1 VRFSDVLHQD
11 GAQDR
16 LQRALRCGRVPHAYL
31 FAGPEGVG
39 KEMLAQRFAAV
50 LLCPHAVEQPAAD
63 LRNRGI
69 AATGIGLE
77 ACGTCDDCVLFA
89 AGTHPDLHRIHR
101 GLSRYHPDPAV
112 RARKATV
119 LGIDVIRHFLIERAG
134 LFPSRGQA
142 KVFLIPEAHLLSDES
157 QNALLK
163 TLEEPPDHTF
173 LILLAASVETMLP
186 TTRSRCHLVRFSP
199 LPTSFV
205 EQALQKQHGAPPAAA
220 RFLAELSQGSLG
232 LALRGW
238 RAGLHESAAAV
249 WEALG
254 DAARD
259 PLGAGKALLAAAEAV
274 AHAYHRGPAA
284 PSEEAEDDEPAEKE
298 TGVIGATAEEDRT
311 AAASPPRAGGVL
323 NPLREAQK
331 TVLSMVAI
339 ALRDVLRLG
348 VGAPP
353 AAVPADKRITA
364 LARVAAP
371 AAVGQAIRAVSQAE
385 MQIERS
391 LNAQLVFDN
400 VGIALGQALTPT
412 TGRR

>member
-1 VRFSDVLHQD
+1 MRFSDVRHQD
-11 GAQDR
+11 EAQNR
-16 LQRALRCGRVPHAYL
+16 LQQALGCGRVPHAYL

-50 LLCPHAVEQPAAD
+50 LLCPHAISTPAAGD
-63 LRNRGI
+63 RNRG
-69 AATGIGLE
+69 GPVPGVRLE
-77 ACGTCDDCVLFA
+77 ACGTCEDCVLFA

-173 LILLAASVETMLP
+173 LVLLASSVETMLP
-186 TTRSRCHLVRFSP
+186 TTRSRCHLVRFKP
-199 LPTSFV
+199 LPTNFV
-205 EQALQKQHGAPPAAA
+205 EEALHKQHGAPPAAA

-232 LALRGW
+232 LAVRGW
-238 RAGLHESAAAV
+238 QARLNESAPTILKAV
-249 WEALG
+249 G
-254 DAARD
+254 DARRD
-259 PLGAGKALLAAAEAV
+259 PLGAGKALLETAETIAQSYRGQTAAV
-274 AHAYHRGPAA
+274 
-284 PSEEAEDDEPAEKE
+284 EEVEYAQPAEEE
-298 TGVIGATAEEDRT
+298 TGRGGVNADEDRAATTSVPKT
-311 AAASPPRAGGVL
+311 AGVL

-348 VGAPP
+348 VGTPP
-353 AAVPADKRITA
+353 AALPSETQIAA
-364 LARVAAP
+364 LARDAVP

-385 MQIERS
+385 TQIERS
-391 LNAQLVFDN
+391 LNTQLVFDN
-400 VGIALGQALTPT
+400 VGIALGRALTPT
-412 TGRR
+412 TAARD